1 MAPSLPSV
9 SRVTGP
15 NETTD
20 VGTDPGLRELV
31 LGYLDD
37 HPTAM
42 DTLDGIAEWWILRQQ
57 IQIEVRRVSAVLAS
71 LVDEGVLEE
80 CEQGGVRF
88 YRRRNAA
95 PRSAVSPGFA
105 S

>member
-1 MAPSLPSV
+1 MAPLLPS
-9 SRVTGP
+9 SPRVTSA
-15 NETTD
+15 NEPDDPVTD
-20 VGTDPGLRELV
+20 SGLRELV

-71 LVDEGVLEE
+71 LVEDGLLEE

-88 YRRRNAA
+88 YRRRHPVARQTAA
-95 PRSAVSPGFA
+95 QGMAP
-105 S
+105 